1 MNDLTGNTAVVT
13 GASRGFGRGVAM
25 ALAQS
30 GLKVVALARSGEA
43 LEDLSREAQAQQATG
58 TVIPVAADVAEADVA
73 ERVLS
78 EYRPQLL
85 VLVAGASPHL
95 APLPSQSWE
104 GFSRNWHVD
113 VKQSFHWLQAAL
125 ALPLA
130 PGSTV
135 LVFSSG
141 AALRGSPMSGGY
153 AGAKATQA
161 FITQYAAGEADALGL
176 ELRFHTLFPTLSPT
190 TDLGRA
196 GTKAYAERAGMSEEA
211 YREKMGPPLT
221 PELVGERV
229 LELARNDDHAGT
241 ARFMLS
247 VRGLES
253 LD

>member
-1 MNDLTGNTAVVT
+1 MNDLTGSTAVVT

-43 LEDLSREAQAQQATG
+43 LEDLSREAQAQQARG
-58 TVIPVAADVAEADVA
+58 IVVPVEADVAEADVA

-113 VKQSFHWLQAAL
+113 VKQSLHWLQAAL

-161 FITQYAAGEADALGL
+161 FINPIRGCGSRRPGAGAALSYPVPHPLPYHRSGPRRHQGLRRARRHERRGLPGADGAAAHL
-176 ELRFHTLFPTLSPT
+176 
-190 TDLGRA
+190 RA
-196 GTKAYAERAGMSEEA
+196 GERAG
-211 YREKMGPPLT
+211 
-221 PELVGERV
+221 
-229 LELARNDDHAGT
+229 ARAG
-241 ARFMLS
+241 S
-247 VRGLES
+247 
-253 LD
+253 